1 MTGNIKVLLIVL
13 LTVSALADEVD
24 PDYTYED
31 FMRQY
36 NRTYTGEEKAIHEK
50 AFYKNYADLLARQLR
65 GENAV
70 VNKFLDWTQEELDGI
85 TFFYSQLSSTITL
98 SNLIFLS
105 LPDPSDQA
113 NGSQLP
119 QQRMIGG
126 ITGE

>member
-13 LTVSALADEVD
+13 LTVSTLADEVD

-31 FMRQY
+31 FMRQF

-50 AFYKNYADLLARQLR
+50 AFYINYADLLARQLR

-85 TFFYSQLSSTITL
+85 TFFYSQLSSTITPN
-98 SNLIFLS
+98 NLISLF
-105 LPDPSDQA
+105 LPDPSEQA
-113 NGSQLP
+113 SCSLLP

-126 ITGE
+126 ITAE